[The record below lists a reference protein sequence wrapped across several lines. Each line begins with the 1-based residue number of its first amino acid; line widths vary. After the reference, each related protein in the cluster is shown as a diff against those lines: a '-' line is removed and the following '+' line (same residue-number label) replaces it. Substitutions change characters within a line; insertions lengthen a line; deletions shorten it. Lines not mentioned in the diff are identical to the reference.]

1 MILSACEFFPWSS
14 CVIQLNG
21 DSQAKVQ
28 RILRL
33 ISGGGLSITGSHILC
48 GDFLFSGH
56 TVVLTLTYLFIKE
69 CKECLIPTSSIAVG
83 AGSPCPETDGSPHSI
98 GIDSYGKRGAC
109 AFWFLVFGCAPR
121 VHKFPSQESDP
132 HHGSDNMGSLISRP
146 LGNSFFLFFSF
157 LFSVF

>member
-1 MILSACEFFPWSS
+1 MSDLLA
-14 CVIQLNG
+14 IQLNG

-69 CKECLIPTSSIAVG
+69 CK
-83 AGSPCPETDGSPHSI
+83 
-98 GIDSYGKRGAC
+98 
-109 AFWFLVFGCAPR
+109 
-121 VHKFPSQESDP
+121 
-132 HHGSDNMGSLISRP
+132 
-146 LGNSFFLFFSF
+146 
-157 LFSVF
+157 